1 MKQRDTFSSNT
12 GFVLASAGAA
22 IGLGNLWMFPW
33 RLGQYGGA
41 AFLIPYLLFVYVL
54 GTTGLMGEF
63 GLGRWGQK
71 GPMGTFDKVLRNR
84 GLPFGRLL
92 GAYPVLAGW
101 GVLLFYAIVAGWVLH
116 YGFASISGAYFEA
129 DDTGAYF
136 NQLAGQLRSILW
148 QGLALALTLGVL
160 IFGIAKGIERTNK
173 IIMPILLGLFALL
186 AIRSVTLP
194 GALEGIQYIF
204 VPDWSYLLKPI
215 TWGMALG
222 QAFFTVSLTG
232 SGMLVFGSY
241 LRRDADIPA
250 SAFRTVTLD
259 TMAALLA
266 SLMIIPAVF
275 AYGLDPAAGP
285 PLLFITLPEIFRAMP
300 GGQIFGLLF
309 FASIFLAA
317 ISSLITMKEVVV
329 EGLMDQFQWS
339 RTKSAVLAMIASFV
353 CGLPMAI
360 DMSWFTRFVDLI
372 TVYIAPAGAVVA
384 AVLFFWVYGIDKA
397 RQEIN
402 VGARKPVGRWWNP
415 VAKYVFVGI
424 AVLIVVLQIAI
435 GIG

>member
-1 MKQRDTFSSNT
+1 
-12 GFVLASAGAA
+12 
-22 IGLGNLWMFPW
+22 
-33 RLGQYGGA
+33 
-41 AFLIPYLLFVYVL
+41 
-54 GTTGLMGEF
+54 MGEF

-71 GPMGTFDKVLRNR
+71 GAMGTFDKVLKTR
-84 GLPFGRLL
+84 GKSFGRLL
-92 GAYPVLAGW
+92 GAYPVLATW
-101 GVLLFYAIVAGWVLH
+101 CILLFYAIVAGWVLH
-116 YGFASISGAYFEA
+116 YLFASVSGAYFEA
-129 DDTGAYF
+129 NEVGIYF
-136 NQLAGQLRSILW
+136 NQLAGQPRSILW
-148 QGLALALTLGVL
+148 QGLALGLTLGVL
-160 IFGIAKGIERTNK
+160 IFGIAKGIERVSK
-173 IIMPILLGLFALL
+173 IIMPLLLGLFVLL
-186 AIRSVTLP
+186 MIRSVTLP
-194 GALEGIQYIF
+194 GALEGIKYIF

-222 QAFFTVSLTG
+222 QAFFTVSLAG
-232 SGMLVFGSY
+232 SSMVVFGSY

-250 SAFRTVTLD
+250 SAFQTVTLD

-266 SLMIIPAVF
+266 SLMIMPAVF

-285 PLLFITLPEIFRAMP
+285 PLLFITLPEILRAMP
-300 GGQIFGLLF
+300 GGQFFGFLF

-317 ISSLITMKEVVV
+317 LSSLIAIKEVVV

-339 RTKSAVLAMIASFV
+339 RRKSVVLAMMATLV
-353 CGLPMAI
+353 CGIPLAI

-372 TVYIAPAGAVVA
+372 TVYIAPAGALVA
-384 AVLFFWVYGIDKA
+384 AVVFFWVYGIDKA